1 MTANWDSPTK
11 PTSEE
16 AFNSMMLAIDQHLNG
31 LDLHIH
37 QRPFHAVTLIATTYG
52 EGQPIDLFHRATEN
66 IDPYSVLGL
75 MNRAREWYDLRFGDD
90 IRTRPTIGYFLVA
103 LEHRLWKVRAPG
115 GYGSLILV
123 CDRQLQTGRPR
134 NLISRAPIQ
143 VNMLDCFEGM
153 TQAYAT
159 SLTDDAIE
167 RIEEE
172 FMIGLDALSLLDV
185 LNHYDEPL
193 FDQARADYIHS
204 VEALVSLERSY
215 GKSRRDTAT
224 SAEKVMKGLLAVR
237 KIPFKLSHNLSA
249 LAESLRKEAGLN
261 VNVSL
266 AAKIGTDASVSYD
279 KPVTKSEALEAHTNL
294 QALLSSL
301 LPQIVCG

>member
-1 MTANWDSPTK
+1 MTASWDAPPK

-16 AFNSMMLAIDQHLNG
+16 AFNSMMLGIDQHLNV
-31 LDLHIH
+31 LDLHVH
-37 QRPFHAVTLIATTYG
+37 QRPFHAVALIARAYG
-52 EGQPIDLFHRATEN
+52 TGELINLFDRATKDV
-66 IDPYSVLGL
+66 DPYSVSGL
-75 MNRAREWYDLRFGDD
+75 MNQAREWYDLRFGDD
-90 IRTRPTIGYFLVA
+90 IKILPTIGYFLVP
-103 LEHRLWKVRAPG
+103 LEHRVWKVRAPG
-115 GYGSLILV
+115 GYGDLILV
-123 CDRQLQTGRPR
+123 CDRQLQAGPPR
-134 NLISRAPIQ
+134 NVISRAPIQ

-167 RIEEE
+167 RIEEA

-185 LNHYDEPL
+185 LAHYDEPL

-249 LAESLRKEAGLN
+249 LAESLRDANQLDTQRQTN
-261 VNVSL
+261 WTLTPINL
-266 AAKIGTDASVSYD
+266 DAAA
-279 KPVTKSEALEAHTNL
+279 N
-294 QALLSSL
+294 
-301 LPQIVCG
+301 